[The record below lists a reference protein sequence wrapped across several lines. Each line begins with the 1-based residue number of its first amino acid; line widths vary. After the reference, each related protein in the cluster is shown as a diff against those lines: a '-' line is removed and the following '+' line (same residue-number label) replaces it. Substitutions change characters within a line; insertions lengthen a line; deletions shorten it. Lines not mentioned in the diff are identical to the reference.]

1 MTSTEQRSLNSAG
14 DRAQEQVEDIELLER
29 AQQVDK
35 ISQLHVIR
43 SAQSQLRKADK
54 KLSDSLKQH
63 LALEGEEELW
73 DNESYERQMKC
84 PVCLD
89 GETTLKGPVGVTFR
103 EVGGTRYVDLSAL
116 SDEEVVWA
124 ARHGLLQLNVRAYNG
139 LGEMTDPVMVRFA
152 QHVHQSSADKLEMVK
167 EEKSDE

>member
-1 MTSTEQRSLNSAG
+1 MTSINETVA
-14 DRAQEQVEDIELLER
+14 RAQEQVEDEELLER

-43 SAQSQLRKADK
+43 AAQSQLRKVDK

-73 DNESYERQMKC
+73 DNESYERLMKC

-89 GETTLKGPVGVTFR
+89 GETTLKGPVGVTFKS
-103 EVGGTRYVDLSAL
+103 VGGTRYVDFSAL

-124 ARHGLLQLNVRAYNG
+124 ARHGLLQLNARAYGG

-152 QHVHQSSADKLEMVK
+152 SNVHQPETEKLEMVK
-167 EEKSDE
+167 EAK